1 MRDFFRDN
9 YLDALRVKASMEFSP
24 EGSITNCLLWLFKTY
39 PINMFFTPLRQEK
52 DTISREGSVAS
63 HKFKQQ
69 QKDYTISQVLY
80 QFWSHVMQNESF
92 IDDKTIESFFDA
104 MVTLCGQNWATFILP
119 PKLTRYFTPYPAKA
133 MLNPWAAYLNLE
145 SYLRRNWK
153 PGNVKG
159 YFDHGTLALVIALEP
174 RCILCLPKY
183 SGNDSSF
190 QILRDRLLDDVVSS
204 DGSFPIPISAA
215 TIQTLLDVGAGP
227 LDRKLGLAF
236 LHRFQQWRAWDF
248 KTMAEL
254 TRVVA
259 LADSVYL
266 SNQHVLEVTKVLF
279 KHGGLSV
286 PMVPDE
292 ESGIC
297 KANFGT
303 LFRPLFGVD
312 GVAELSEIRRRL
324 QEEVSWVNRLSRAF
338 GGSGG

>member
-1 MRDFFRDN
+1 
-9 YLDALRVKASMEFSP
+9 
-24 EGSITNCLLWLFKTY
+24 
-39 PINMFFTPLRQEK
+39 
-52 DTISREGSVAS
+52 
-63 HKFKQQ
+63 
-69 QKDYTISQVLY
+69 
-80 QFWSHVMQNESF
+80 
-92 IDDKTIESFFDA
+92 
-104 MVTLCGQNWATFILP
+104 
-119 PKLTRYFTPYPAKA
+119 

-183 SGNDSSF
+183 SGNNSSF
-190 QILRDRLLDDVVSS
+190 QILRDRLLDDAVSS

-338 GGSGG
+338 GDPGDDDHKATIAVSFD